1 MLRPRLIALV
11 TLAVLLSASAFAGTT
26 YAVGT
31 CLPNLPYYTTIS
43 LAVSN
48 VPSGSTIKVCPGSY
62 PEQVLITQP
71 LTLEG
76 VPGASSAA
84 VVVAPAGGLT
94 NWVQTGE
101 CGIATYYQIL
111 VQNPTG
117 PVNISNLVVD
127 GTGAGNPAGSVIGIV
142 NFVATGTVSEV
153 SARNQTDGGEG
164 YGIYA
169 VTSLSAG
176 QTITIENSFVDGF
189 DAFGIS
195 VDSSCGGGPL
205 VANIKANTINGGG
218 TGDDGI
224 YVATSTGN
232 VVSNAISG
240 IATGV
245 VLSGSSVA
253 ATGNIISASGS
264 GNGAFAISG
273 GNTVKH
279 NRIDAGG
286 GTGMLLSGS
295 ATSSL
300 VEENTI
306 GNASTGVFGCGFGHR
321 PAASGFTVTANA
333 ITDAAIGV
341 EMPSGN
347 TSTPNR
353 FYATAM
359 AVEACP

>member
-1 MLRPRLIALV
+1 VLRAKLIAIV
-11 TLAVLLSASAFAGTT
+11 TLTVLLSVSAFAGTT

-31 CLPNLPYYTTIS
+31 CLPKLPFYTTIS
-43 LAVSN
+43 LAVSS
-48 VPSGSTIKVCPGSY
+48 VPAGSTIKVCPGSY

-84 VVVAPAGGLT
+84 VVVVPAGGLT
-94 NWVQTGE
+94 NSVQPADCFNT
-101 CGIATYYQIL
+101 TYYQIL
-111 VQNPTG
+111 VQNTTG

-127 GTGAGNPAGSVIGIV
+127 GTGAGNPEGGVFGIV
-142 NFVATGTVSEV
+142 YYDASGTVNEV
-153 SARNQTDGGEG
+153 SARNQTNNGLG

-169 VTSLSAG
+169 ATILSAG
-176 QTITIENSFVDGF
+176 QTITIENSFVHGF

-195 VDSSCGGGPL
+195 VDSSCGGPL
-205 VANIKANTINGGG
+205 ATNINANTINGGG
-218 TGDDGI
+218 TGFNGI
-224 YVATSTGN
+224 YVAASTGN

-245 VLSGSSVA
+245 YLNGSSVT
-253 ATGNIISASGS
+253 ATGNIISASG
-264 GNGAFAISG
+264 NGVSVISG
-273 GNTVKH
+273 GNTVKR
-279 NRIDAGG
+279 NKIDAGG
-286 GTGMLLSGS
+286 GTAVSLGGL

-300 VEENTI
+300 VEDNTV
-306 GNASTGVFGCGFGHR
+306 GNAATGVFGCGGAGHGR
-321 PAASGFTVTANA
+321 PAASGFTVTGNT

-347 TSTPNR
+347 TSAPNK
-353 FYATAM
+353 FYATAT